1 MSFFSVMWSFELGL
15 MSLNQQRVKWT
26 VALYLTLFSFCLSS
40 LLLSGG
46 VGSPC
51 RGGEADGGAP
61 EWGEASRGKNKV
73 RSERGQEASSL
84 IPFPIVPSVSSKTY
98 HFFLFYI
105 QSAVLLNAYRRLFLT
120 TIIHYTMIPEYQQ
133 KMSVLLCAFLF
144 LSDSNR
150 NIKNVYRWD
159 TVGKQMLGHGVQS
172 SGVRPSVDPCVPPGL
187 LWWHQ

>member
-84 IPFPIVPSVSSKTY
+84 IPFPIVPSVSS
-98 HFFLFYI
+98 
-105 QSAVLLNAYRRLFLT
+105 V
-120 TIIHYTMIPEYQQ
+120 
-133 KMSVLLCAFLF
+133 
-144 LSDSNR
+144 
-150 NIKNVYRWD
+150 IKNISLFSFLH
-159 TVGKQMLGHGVQS
+159 TVGCFTERLSKI
-172 SGVRPSVDPCVPPGL
+172 VPNYYHTLYYDSWISTENECSALRVPVPEWL
-187 LWWHQ
+187 